1 MFTSPAIDIKPVSTK
16 GHIGKWSSRVREA
29 PEFANELPVAT
40 LAEDILVPGKG
51 QIKAMIINAG
61 NPILSTPNG
70 TQLKTAFE
78 SLDFLVS
85 IDIYINETS
94 SLADII
100 LPPATGLEVDHYDI
114 VFHSLA
120 VRNTSKYSQALYKPV
135 KGAKYD
141 WQIFKGLKKA
151 YLKKKGNYGIKK
163 RLYGLIDDL
172 ITPERM
178 LSQALKKGNWSK
190 EINIS
195 KLKKSPHGIDLGP
208 LASQL
213 PEGLYTKDKKI
224 NLVPDEVKND
234 LKRLNKKLNQKTNKL
249 GKLHLIGRRQLRTCN
264 SWLHNNERMLK
275 SNSCTAMIHPKD
287 ANKAGLNGSNM
298 VRIKSRVG
306 TIEIPY
312 KLTENI
318 MEGTVSV
325 PHGWGHFGGIRLNV
339 ASSNP
344 GVSINNLTD
353 DNFIDQL
360 TGNAALNG
368 VEVEIERVA

>member
-1 MFTSPAIDIKPVSTK
+1 MFDEGLVKKNRLTDDIKGLNEFKEISKEFSPEKVEEVKGIASSIIRQVAREFTSHKKSVIYGRMGVCTQEFGGLAMWLVNALNIITGNFDDPGGAMFSLPAVDIKPFSTK
-16 GHIGKWSSRVREA
+16 GHIGKWTSRVRKA
-29 PEFANELPVAT
+29 PEFANELSVAT

-51 QIKAMIINAG
+51 QIKAMIVNAG

-70 TQLKTAFE
+70 TQLKAAFK

-120 VRNTSKYSQALYKPV
+120 VRNTAKYSQALFKPE

-141 WQIFKGLKKA
+141 WEIFKGLKKA

-163 RLYGLIDDL
+163 RLYGLIDDF

-178 LSQALKKGNWSK
+178 LSQALKKGNWSDS
-190 EINIS
+190 INLS
-195 KLKKSPHGIDLGP
+195 KLKKNPHGIDLGS

-224 NLVPDEVKND
+224 NLVPDEIKND
-234 LKRLNKKLNQKTNKL
+234 L
-249 GKLHLIGRRQLRTCN
+249 
-264 SWLHNNERMLK
+264 
-275 SNSCTAMIHPKD
+275 
-287 ANKAGLNGSNM
+287 
-298 VRIKSRVG
+298 
-306 TIEIPY
+306 
-312 KLTENI
+312 
-318 MEGTVSV
+318 
-325 PHGWGHFGGIRLNV
+325 
-339 ASSNP
+339 
-344 GVSINNLTD
+344 
-353 DNFIDQL
+353 
-360 TGNAALNG
+360 
-368 VEVEIERVA
+368 